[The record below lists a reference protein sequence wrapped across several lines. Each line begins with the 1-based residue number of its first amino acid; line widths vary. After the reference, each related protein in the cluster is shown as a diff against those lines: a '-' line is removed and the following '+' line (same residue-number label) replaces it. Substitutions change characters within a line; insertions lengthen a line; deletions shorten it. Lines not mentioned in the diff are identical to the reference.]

1 MSSLCSDSDNTKP
14 GLPPHPCC
22 RVPSKGRSFL
32 GLALGFQSHQLQFG
46 WFWWLCLCF
55 WVRTWNWAP
64 RRWAGLEP
72 HCLEL
77 FPWVVDLTWRKL
89 VGETKAELGTERY
102 CWGPGPLLLPSPRK
116 RSERTRRAQLRPSLV
131 WGEPGFLAE
140 DWEFTRQQ
148 WDEEEQGIATL
159 AWSWGLVPWCLAL
172 VPSSL
177 ILDSNT
183 SAF

>member
-1 MSSLCSDSDNTKP
+1 METSDPCQASALTQTTQRFEP

-46 WFWWLCLCF
+46 WFWWLCLRF

-64 RRWAGLEP
+64 RRWAALEP
-72 HCLEL
+72 HCWEL

-102 CWGPGPLLLPSPRK
+102 CWGPGPLLLPGPRK
-116 RSERTRRAQLRPSLV
+116 HEECTRRAQLHPSLV
-131 WGEPGFLAE
+131 GGSLVSWLRAE
-140 DWEFTRQQ
+140 NSLGRSGTRR
-148 WDEEEQGIATL
+148 
-159 AWSWGLVPWCLAL
+159 SRAL
-172 VPSSL
+172 QR
-177 ILDSNT
+177 
-183 SAF
+183 